1 MSLRRGARE
10 DYVLRMI
17 RQAADAL
24 RVLRLRLTA
33 GAESPAVLRAQ
44 AAATVAT
51 LLGAD
56 APLLARLD
64 ARSAVRLVDDPRRVA
79 LWHGL
84 LDVEAAA
91 AAACDDASTAAV
103 LRRRAAALRAARA
116 ERWPEAPADDV
127 EATGAAGD
135 PI

>member
-1 MSLRRGARE
+1 M
-10 DYVLRMI
+10 LRMI

-24 RVLRLRLTA
+24 RLLRLRLT
-33 GAESPAVLRAQ
+33 GGNESPAVLRAQ
-44 AAATVAT
+44 AAATVAA

-64 ARSAVRLVDDPRRVA
+64 AQSAVRLVNDPRRVA

-91 AAACDDASTAAV
+91 ADRCDDRAAAAV
-103 LRRRAAALRAARA
+103 LRRRAATLRAAWA
-116 ERWPEAPADDV
+116 ERWPDAPAD
-127 EATGAAGD
+127 AAAAGTGTDD
-135 PI
+135 PAAAP